1 MVGLRINI
9 KKCKLLPLNTR
20 NKEPVRIKGQEI
32 EDVETFLYLGAT
44 VSNIGD
50 GTEGI
55 NNRVLKAEGVFH
67 KLRKIWTSKILK

>member
-1 MVGLRINI
+1 MIN
-9 KKCKLLPLNTR
+9 
-20 NKEPVRIKGQEI
+20 GQQI
-32 EDVETFLYLGAT
+32 EDTEKFVYLIGTT